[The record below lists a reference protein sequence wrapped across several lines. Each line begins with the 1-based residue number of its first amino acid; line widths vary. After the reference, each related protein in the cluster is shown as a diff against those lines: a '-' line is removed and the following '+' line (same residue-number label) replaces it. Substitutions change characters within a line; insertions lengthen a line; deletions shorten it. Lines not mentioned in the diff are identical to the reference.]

1 MHKRTYL
8 FFFLMIALLVTA
20 AVLALALG
28 TVSFSLAD
36 MFRILTGNAPDAVSA
51 SIFFQ
56 LRLPRVVLA
65 LVAGAGLGASGV
77 VYQALLR
84 NPLADSYTLGVS
96 SGAALGA
103 TIGIVTGVAALHP
116 LALPLCA
123 FGGTFVCIF
132 LVYRLAAA
140 HRFSDHGLI
149 LSGVMLGFI
158 CSSLVLLTIALSN
171 AEQLYSTLVWLTGDL
186 SGVDT
191 QVLIAALAVTA
202 GGIITLLLFAG
213 EIDILTLGEEKA
225 AHLGVNP
232 ELMRKLL
239 FLAASLITAAC
250 VSAAG
255 VVGFVG
261 LMIPHAMRRFT
272 GSRSRPLILASAI
285 GGAAFLTVCDT
296 FARTV
301 IAPLELPV
309 GVITGLAGG
318 TVFIILLLK
327 RAPEHQP

>member
-1 MHKRTYL
+1 MRTQTYL
-8 FFFLMIALLVTA
+8 FFLFLCVLLMAT

-36 MFRILTGNAPDAVSA
+36 MIRLFTGNASDPVSA

-65 LVAGAGLGASGV
+65 LVTGAGLAASGCV
-77 VYQALLR
+77 FQALLR

-103 TIGIVTGVAALHP
+103 TVGIVTGAALLHP
-116 LALPLCA
+116 LALPMCA
-123 FGGTFVCIF
+123 FAGTCACIF
-132 LVYRLAAA
+132 LVYRLAEA

-158 CSSLVLLTIALSN
+158 CSALVLLTIALSN

-186 SGVDT
+186 STVNIP
-191 QVLIAALAVTA
+191 VLITALALTAAGTAALLVC
-202 GGIITLLLFAG
+202 AG
-213 EIDILTLGEEKA
+213 ELDILTLGEEKA

-239 FLAASLITAAC
+239 FLIASLITAAC

-272 GSRSRPLILASAI
+272 GSRARPLIIASTIA
-285 GGAAFLTVCDT
+285 GAAFLALCDT

-301 IAPLELPV
+301 ITPLELPV

-318 TVFIILLLK
+318 TVFIFLLMK
-327 RAPEHQP
+327 RAPGRPS

>member
-1 MHKRTYL
+1 MKNKL
-8 FFFLMIALLVTA
+8 FYSLLVIVLLA
-20 AVLALALG
+20 AVLLALSLG
-28 TVSFSLAD
+28 TLSFSLKEILHLIMGAD
-36 MFRILTGNAPDAVSA
+36 ADPVAA

-65 LVAGAGLGASGV
+65 VVTGAGLAASGCV
-77 VYQALLR
+77 FQALLR

-103 TIGIVTGVAALHP
+103 TIGIVTGLAALHP

-123 FGGTFVCIF
+123 FCGTFACIF
-132 LVYRLAAA
+132 LVYRLASA
-140 HRFSDHGLI
+140 HRFSEHGLI

-186 SGVDT
+186 SAVDT
-191 QVLIAALAVTA
+191 QVLIAALALTTV
-202 GGIITLLLFAG
+202 GIITLLLFAG

-285 GGAAFLTVCDT
+285 GGAAFLALCDT

-327 RAPEHQP
+327 RTPENHP